1 MERESGT
8 ASAPGSLYVD
18 LDRPKQHSFAF
29 AAQPSQQAVPK
40 AKSKKKRKKDK
51 R

>member
-18 LDRPKQHSFAF
+18 LDKPRHPFGF
-29 AAQPSQQAVPK
+29 AAQPPHQPAPK